1 MSALGPVASLC
12 VAHRN
17 VRFRGIVL
25 QNSANARS
33 APQNGQYPNP
43 NAQFLD
49 SKFHIQGLI

>member
-43 NAQFLD
+43 NAQFLE